1 MRRRAAIAVLV
12 ALGLFAAVQ
21 LGFGTAADADARL
34 RDPAFADKLAKLDH
48 RHCDRP
54 SLMLGSSRTL
64 LAFHA
69 ERFER
74 TTGSPAFN
82 FGTPAAGPI
91 THLVYLNRLLNH
103 SMTPKVLLLEV
114 LPPMLA
120 DADTGPIEQSFLS
133 GERLTGDEVATVEE
147 FGFQPDAVRPKWRES
162 VYAPCYSLRCQV
174 VGRVAP
180 SWLPWNHRYDW
191 GRKTDPHGW
200 ATPPR
205 TSVTDDER
213 TEHVAK
219 ARAEYADTL
228 AGLNPNGRPLD
239 ALKRIVTTCRER
251 GIPVVLVLMPE
262 ATTFRALYPA
272 GLDSR
277 IDDTLKSLGVPL
289 IDARGWLDDTDFYD
303 GHHPFTHGAEKFT
316 DELAK
321 RWAAG
326 GTP

>member
-12 ALGLFAAVQ
+12 AAGLFAAGQ
-21 LGFGTAADADARL
+21 FGFGTAADSDARL
-34 RDPAFADKLAKLDH
+34 RDPAFADKLAKLD
-48 RHCDRP
+48 RLNCDRP
-54 SLMLGSSRTL
+54 TLMIGSSRTL
-64 LAFHA
+64 LGFHA
-69 ERFER
+69 ERFEQA
-74 TTGSPAFN
+74 TGTPAFN
-82 FGTPAAGPI
+82 FGTPATGPI
-91 THLVYLNRLLNH
+91 THLVYLNRLLDRGI
-103 SMTPKVLLLEV
+103 TPHLLLLEV

-120 DADTGPIEQSFLS
+120 DGDGGPIEQTFLS
-133 GERLTGDEVATVEE
+133 GERLTGGEVATVEG
-147 FGFQPDAVRPKWRES
+147 FGFRADAVRPKWRES
-162 VYAPCYSLRCQV
+162 VYAPWYSLRCQV
-174 VGRVAP
+174 VGRLAP

-213 TEHVAK
+213 AEHVAK

-228 AGLNPNGRPLD
+228 AGLNPDGRPLG

-262 ATTFRALYPA
+262 ATTFRGMYPA
-272 GLDSR
+272 GLDKR
-277 IDDTLKSLGVPL
+277 IEAELQPLGVPL

-303 GHHPFTHGAEKFT
+303 GHHPFTGGAERFT

-321 RWAAG
+321 RLVAG
-326 GTP
+326 GRP